1 MKLTAL
7 RRTAAEIAAAAVFET
22 YPQVELLGGGETS
35 SGFLYEFIFP
45 HPVNPETLPQIEERM
60 RQIAREARPIRTLEM
75 VPFSAK
81 ELLKREGHQAQA
93 EALPEE
99 GLVDIIQIG
108 TFHDLSEG
116 PHLKNSN
123 ELAFFKLLS
132 LEPFGDKGLRLS
144 GAVHHSKQEL
154 KDLLR
159 KIAAYGEKNHL
170 IVGEKRG
177 LWAVLDE
184 EIIWKEKGLKLRSQ
198 LVEILKKRFF
208 PGALE
213 ISGPLDAE
221 RPDLYRRMAQGLKN
235 PPERIAEVLT
245 HQTAESSEEGAG
257 LFNGFDETQ
266 ILISSYS
273 PHPVFEEALISSLQ
287 TIDQTLNIL
296 GFNRSLHLRSRKAGE
311 QSFLRLAKAVEKLG
325 WKAEIDLQ
333 EGQATQI
340 DFEIEDEMGRIW
352 PVAQL
357 RVFHAKELQKEGS
370 FLTLSVEKILA
381 LLLEKN
387 LEARLNELEKLGC
400 KELNQMVQH

>member
-1 MKLTAL
+1 
-7 RRTAAEIAAAAVFET
+7 
-22 YPQVELLGGGETS
+22 
-35 SGFLYEFIFP
+35 
-45 HPVNPETLPQIEERM
+45 M
-60 RQIAREARPIRTLEM
+60 RQIAKEARSIRTLEM

-81 ELLKREGHQAQA
+81 ELLKREGHEAQA
-93 EALPEE
+93 EALPED
-99 GLVDIIQIG
+99 GLVDIVQIG
-108 TFHDLSEG
+108 NFHDLSEG

-132 LEPFGDKGLRLS
+132 LDPLGDKGLRLT

-154 KDLLR
+154 KDLLK
-159 KIAAYGEKNHL
+159 KIAGYGEKNHL

-177 LWAVLDE
+177 FWSVLDE

-198 LVEILKKRFF
+198 LIEILKKRFF
-208 PGALE
+208 SGAFE

-221 RPDLYRRMAQGLKN
+221 RPDLHHRMAKGLKN
-235 PPERIAEVLT
+235 SPDRIAEVLT
-245 HQTAESSEEGAG
+245 HQTAESNEEEAG

-273 PHPVFEEALISSLQ
+273 SHPVFEEVLISSLQ

-296 GFNRSLHLRSRKAGE
+296 GFNRSLRLRSRKAGE
-311 QSFLRLAKAVEKLG
+311 QSFLRLVKAVEKLG

-333 EGQATQI
+333 EGQASQI

-352 PVAQL
+352 SVAQL
-357 RVFHAKELQKEGS
+357 QVFHAKELQKEGS